1 VSRAHEHAARRD
13 ARRGESSG
21 FSGRRTPAVVV
32 IVGLVGVCALLW
44 LLRAE
49 VDPGPTPVPARDA
62 TTAGGAAARVA
73 HVAALPPP
81 PMPELPP
88 TPEVVELR
96 GHDTVDPC
104 TGPSNPATPA
114 GFETVMVDGVTVAWR
129 PAPLAPQGPYDVA
142 VAPTAIAYLVHG
154 LLAEAAALTGTP
166 RRERITVVVYP
177 PEAFHTE
184 TGAPRWADGIY
195 DGGAVRVAARPSAEL
210 GVEIATLRHELMH
223 AQLHPVGCM
232 PAWLNEGTAMY
243 FAGPPPLRTWIRM
256 LRRPDSFAL
265 GDLAL
270 PSFALLPDQS
280 AERAYAESL
289 TMVLYLVDRTGEA
302 GLRAAVQALRVAGT
316 DTPRPGQELWDRL
329 VPGIGHRAVID
340 AMAHRVFGVFPGR
353 ELDAILRGAICC
365 HGVRTASELRCRG
378 TAPRMDRRRWVDDTA
393 APVAMCD
400 ATW

>member
-1 VSRAHEHAARRD
+1 MIRAKLAGVSRTHEQAARRD

-21 FSGRRTPAVVV
+21 FAGRTPGGGVSGKVVV

-49 VDPGPTPVPARDA
+49 VDPGPPPAPARDA

-73 HVAALPPP
+73 HVVALPPP

-88 TPEVVELR
+88 TPEAPELR

-104 TGPSNPATPA
+104 TGLSNPATPA

-129 PAPLAPQGPYDVA
+129 PAPPAPQGPYDVA

-166 RRERITVVVYP
+166 RRERIRVVIYP

-184 TGAPRWADGIY
+184 TSAPRWADGIY

-223 AQLHPVGCM
+223 AQLHPAGCM
-232 PAWLNEGTAMY
+232 PAWLN
-243 FAGPPPLRTWIRM
+243 
-256 LRRPDSFAL
+256 
-265 GDLAL
+265 
-270 PSFALLPDQS
+270 
-280 AERAYAESL
+280 
-289 TMVLYLVDRTGEA
+289 
-302 GLRAAVQALRVAGT
+302 
-316 DTPRPGQELWDRL
+316 
-329 VPGIGHRAVID
+329 
-340 AMAHRVFGVFPGR
+340 
-353 ELDAILRGAICC
+353 
-365 HGVRTASELRCRG
+365 
-378 TAPRMDRRRWVDDTA
+378 
-393 APVAMCD
+393 
-400 ATW
+400 

>member
-1 VSRAHEHAARRD
+1 
-13 ARRGESSG
+13 
-21 FSGRRTPAVVV
+21 
-32 IVGLVGVCALLW
+32 
-44 LLRAE
+44 
-49 VDPGPTPVPARDA
+49 
-62 TTAGGAAARVA
+62 
-73 HVAALPPP
+73 
-81 PMPELPP
+81 
-88 TPEVVELR
+88 
-96 GHDTVDPC
+96 
-104 TGPSNPATPA
+104 
-114 GFETVMVDGVTVAWR
+114 VAWR
-129 PAPLAPQGPYDVA
+129 PAALAPQGPYDVA

-166 RRERITVVVYP
+166 RRERITVIIYP

-184 TGAPRWADGIY
+184 TSAPRWADGIY

-223 AQLHPVGCM
+223 AQLHPAGCM

-243 FAGPPPLRTWIRM
+243 FAGSPPLRTWIRM

-265 GDLAL
+265 GGLSL
-270 PSFALLPDQS
+270 PSFAVLPDQS

-289 TMVLYLVDRTGEA
+289 TMVLYVVERAGEA
-302 GLRAAVQALRVAGT
+302 GLRAAVQALRAAGT
-316 DTPRPGQELWDRL
+316 DTARPGQELWDHL
-329 VPGIGHRAVID
+329 YPGIGHRAVVD

-365 HGVRTASELRCRG
+365 HGLRSAGELRCRG
-378 TAPRMDRRRWVDDTA
+378 VSPRMDRRRWTDDSA